1 MPKNYHLLVKDRR
14 NNRYVTNDET
24 VRLVP
29 YWQNSELLRTKERY
43 EIKSRAS
50 SKDKEVVNVHL
61 LVESELKDVLL
72 AYDRY
77 GKDLDTTMRE
87 RLAR

>member
-1 MPKNYHLLVKDRR
+1 
-14 NNRYVTNDET
+14 
-24 VRLVP
+24 VP

>member
-1 MPKNYHLLVKDRR
+1 MLVKDRR

>member
-1 MPKNYHLLVKDRR
+1 VPKNYHLLVKDRR